1 MCVVGHVIYLKLGGH
16 TRSNLKWEGRKGE
29 TMTRPLPIK
38 VQNTR
43 EGLDLHSLRS
53 FVGDDM
59 VRS

>member
-1 MCVVGHVIYLKLGGH
+1 MVYRKLGGH
-16 TRSNLKWEGRKGE
+16 RRSNLKWEGRKGE